1 MENEQGVPPMDMAHV
16 DAIHNKSMRLRG
28 EYLGRYA
35 EGNTASKSW
44 GSVRLTESLSWRFT
58 LLTGDEMREGNF
70 QFLLCRSVSQSRSRA
85 VYVLHDMYKLG
96 LGWIVLYYQHH

>member
-44 GSVRLTESLSWRFT
+44 GSVRL
-58 LLTGDEMREGNF
+58 
-70 QFLLCRSVSQSRSRA
+70 
-85 VYVLHDMYKLG
+85 
-96 LGWIVLYYQHH
+96 